1 MDQIACVL
9 VGYTKRLKSLHGG
22 VTVTLPRQQGNIS
35 ASLSTRLVTT
45 TLILK
50 TPGLCDQVRGACIC
64 LGTPLFVLRAPA
76 SVKSLKH

>member
-45 TLILK
+45 TLVLK
-50 TPGLCDQVRGACIC
+50 NPR
-64 LGTPLFVLRAPA
+64 FV
-76 SVKSLKH
+76 